1 MLRVKKGLLFGMMA
15 CTGICHAG
23 VDYNTDNVNVKLSVL
38 IDTGIPDGGISRI
51 RLWGKVEAQESIT

>member
-38 IDTGIPDGGISRI
+38 IDTGIAD
-51 RLWGKVEAQESIT
+51 VC